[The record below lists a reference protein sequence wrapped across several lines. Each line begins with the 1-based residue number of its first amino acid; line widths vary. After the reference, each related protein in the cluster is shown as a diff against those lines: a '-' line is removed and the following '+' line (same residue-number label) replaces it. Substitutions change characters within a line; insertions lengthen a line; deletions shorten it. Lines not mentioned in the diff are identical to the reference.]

1 MISCKSNSKELIVN
15 SIYIYNFSNYP
26 NMQNEIT
33 ITSLAKD
40 SKLNRLI
47 RELSIKTIHIEKNFF
62 YLITSP
68 QQRTS
73 GYKFVVKERSAE
85 RIICLEKPKS
95 TDSVLMV
102 LSYPMAIIETSSE
115 LKIKEPI
122 SFCSQDS

>member
-47 RELSIKTIHIEKNFF
+47 RELSIKTIHLEKNFF
-62 YLITSP
+62 YQITSP